1 MKLILIPGTM
11 EPPGIPKANM
21 GRAGLPR
28 LAPVGQSG
36 LAIATP
42 PIWPG
47 SSEATPPG
55 RISNY

>member
-1 MKLILIPGTM
+1 MYNISDCVSGRQIPGTM
-11 EPPGIPKANM
+11 EPPGIPKATM
-21 GRAGLPR
+21 GR
-28 LAPVGQSG
+28 

-55 RISNY
+55 RITNY